1 MSTGGDLHSGAP
13 RLRPTDARGRVVDDG
28 IDAVEAFSRGQAI
41 DRSWMGWGALRVLSR
56 QRWAPGAARDE
67 GRTANMERLLLVLS
81 GGLDADC
88 GAVGRHRVAA
98 GGALWIGA
106 GHGIEVRLA
115 NASAGEPL
123 ELLELWL
130 QPDQVNAPPAVAVRD
145 AGGIV
150 DAVSGAGA
158 PAGWTRVA
166 AGAGTDDVSGTRAA
180 AADPRRPLPLRQRA
194 QVRAAGLAAGAR
206 LDIPAGQGGRFWLE
220 VLAGGCTV
228 AGRDGGA
235 WRLADGDGLAWT
247 AGDPDAPAGVVA
259 TDDGTARLLLVAL
272 PD

>member
-1 MSTGGDLHSGAP
+1 MNASGDQHAGAP
-13 RLRPTDARGRVVDDG
+13 RLRLADARGRAVDDG
-28 IDAVEAFSRGQAI
+28 IDAAEAFSRGQAI

-67 GRTANMERLLLVLS
+67 GRTANMERLLLVLA

-88 GAVGRHRVAA
+88 GAAGRHRVAA
-98 GGALWIGA
+98 GDVLWIGA

-130 QPDQVNAPPAVAVRD
+130 QPDQVNASPAVAVRD

-150 DAVSGAGA
+150 DEVSGAGA
-158 PAGWTRVA
+158 PAGWMLVA
-166 AGAGTDDVSGTRAA
+166 AGAGTDDVPGARGAA
-180 AADPRRPLPLRQRA
+180 AGSRLPLRQRA
-194 QVRAAGLAAGAR
+194 QVRVAGLAAGAR
-206 LDIPAGQGGRFWLE
+206 LDFPAGQGGRFWLE

-228 AGRDGGA
+228 DGRDGGA

-247 AGDPDAPAGVVA
+247 AGDPAAPTGVSAAGDGA
-259 TDDGTARLLLVAL
+259 TGLLLVGL